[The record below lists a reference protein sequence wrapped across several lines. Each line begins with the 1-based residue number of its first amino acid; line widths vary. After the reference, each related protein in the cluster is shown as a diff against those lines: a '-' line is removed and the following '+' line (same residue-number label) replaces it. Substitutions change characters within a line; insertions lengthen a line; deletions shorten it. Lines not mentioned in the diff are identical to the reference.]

1 MNMLMPKVPGLPIIG
16 HSIPFQRNALQF
28 TSDKQKKY
36 GDVFEISLLNE
47 KFIVMLT
54 PESTKEIF
62 LDKDDNFS
70 SKEGW
75 AVVLGKPFENGL
87 MLRDF
92 EDHKYH
98 RSLLQ
103 DSFRHE
109 AIHGYLEI
117 IQPIIHNWVKN
128 LNANKSFDLYKSVK
142 QLMFDISLSL
152 FFLDVQKDES
162 ERLNNLFMD
171 SIASATSAIRWPL
184 PFTKMKKGLQARE
197 YLLQYFQEKSGLVSQ
212 DSKKTLFAELVN
224 TNKGDAKLN
233 NLEIA
238 EHMIF
243 LLLAAHDTTTI
254 TLTNSIY
261 NLSKNKDYAHDLFN
275 EANEVDHLDVSSLK
289 NGIVAESIF
298 KEAMRYYPPVPFS
311 VRQVVRD
318 TQIEKYN
325 ITKDSYLT
333 ISPLLLHHD
342 DRYWNDPQK
351 FDPYRFIDPAYI
363 NQAYFPFAG
372 GAHTCI
378 GKFFA
383 SYLFKNVIYKYIQSI
398 QSPQIDHILDIRPT
412 PIPHPVKDVKVLI

>member
-1 MNMLMPKVPGLPIIG
+1 MLVPKVPGLPIIG

-28 TSDKQKKY
+28 TSQKQKKY
-36 GDVFEISLLNE
+36 GDIFEISLLNE

-117 IQPIIHNWVKN
+117 IQPIINNWVQN
-128 LNANKSFDLYKSVK
+128 LNDNKSFDLYKSVK

-152 FFLDVQKDES
+152 FFLDVKKDES

-184 PFTKMKKGLQARE
+184 PFTKIKKGLQARE
-197 YLLQYFQEKSGLVSQ
+197 YLLQYFQSKSDSVTQ

-224 TNKGDAKLN
+224 TNKGEAQLN

-261 NLSKNKDYAHDLFN
+261 NLSKNKEFAYDLFN
-275 EANEVDHLDVSSLK
+275 EANEIDHLDVSSLK
-289 NGIVAESIF
+289 NGIVAESVF
-298 KEAMRYYPPVPFS
+298 KEAIRYYPPVPFS
-311 VRQVVRD
+311 VRQVMRN
-318 TQIEKYN
+318 THIENYN

-342 DRYWNDPQK
+342 DRYWDDPQK
-351 FDPYRFIDPAYI
+351 FDPYRFIDPGYI
-363 NQAYFPFAG
+363 NHAYFPFAG
-372 GAHTCI
+372 GAHTCL

-383 SYLFKNVIYKYIQSI
+383 SYLFKNVIYKYVQSI
-398 QSPQIDHILDIRPT
+398 QNSQIDHLLDIRPT

>member
-1 MNMLMPKVPGLPIIG
+1 MLVPKVPGLPIIG

-28 TSDKQKKY
+28 TSQKQKQY
-36 GDVFEISLLNE
+36 GDIFEISLLNE

-117 IQPIIHNWVKN
+117 IQPIINNWVQN
-128 LNANKSFDLYKSVK
+128 LNDNKSFDLYKSVK

-152 FFLDVQKDES
+152 FFLDVKKDES

-184 PFTKMKKGLQARE
+184 PFTKIKKGLQARE
-197 YLLQYFQEKSGLVSQ
+197 YLLQYFQSKSDSVTQ

-224 TNKGDAKLN
+224 TNKGEAQLN

-261 NLSKNKDYAHDLFN
+261 NLSKNKEFAYDLFN
-275 EANEVDHLDVSSLK
+275 EANEIDHLDVSSLK
-289 NGIVAESIF
+289 NGIVAESVF
-298 KEAMRYYPPVPFS
+298 KEAIRYYPPVPFS
-311 VRQVVRD
+311 VRQVMRN
-318 TQIEKYN
+318 TQIENYN

-342 DRYWNDPQK
+342 DRYWDDPQK
-351 FDPYRFIDPAYI
+351 FDPYRFIDPGYI
-363 NQAYFPFAG
+363 NHAYFPFAG
-372 GAHTCI
+372 GAHTCL

-383 SYLFKNVIYKYIQSI
+383 SYLFKNVIYKYVQSI
-398 QSPQIDHILDIRPT
+398 QNSQIDNLLDIRPT

>member
-1 MNMLMPKVPGLPIIG
+1 MLVPKVPGLPIIG

-28 TSDKQKKY
+28 TSQKQKQY
-36 GDVFEISLLNE
+36 GDIFEISLLNE

-54 PESTKEIF
+54 PESTREIF

-117 IQPIIHNWVKN
+117 IQPIINNWVQN
-128 LNANKSFDLYKSVK
+128 LNDNKAFDLYKSVK

-152 FFLDVQKDES
+152 FFLDVKKDES

-184 PFTKMKKGLQARE
+184 PFTKIKKGLQARE
-197 YLLQYFQEKSGLVSQ
+197 YLLQYFQSKSDSVTQ

-224 TNKGDAKLN
+224 TNKGEAQLN

-261 NLSKNKDYAHDLFN
+261 NLSKNKEFAYDLLN
-275 EANEVDHLDVSSLK
+275 EANEIDHLDVSSLK
-289 NGIVAESIF
+289 NGIVAESVF
-298 KEAMRYYPPVPFS
+298 KEAIRYYPPVPFS
-311 VRQVVRD
+311 VRQVMRN
-318 TQIEKYN
+318 TQIENYN

-342 DRYWNDPQK
+342 DRYWDDPQK
-351 FDPYRFIDPAYI
+351 FDPYRFIDPGYI
-363 NQAYFPFAG
+363 NHAYFPFAG
-372 GAHTCI
+372 GAHTCL

-383 SYLFKNVIYKYIQSI
+383 SYLFKNVIYKYVQSI
-398 QSPQIDHILDIRPT
+398 QNSQIDHLLDIRPT

>member
-1 MNMLMPKVPGLPIIG
+1 MLVPKVPGLPIIG

-28 TSDKQKKY
+28 TSQKQKQY
-36 GDVFEISLLNE
+36 GDIFEISLLNE

-117 IQPIIHNWVKN
+117 IQPIINNWVQN
-128 LNANKSFDLYKSVK
+128 LNDNKAFDLYKSVK

-152 FFLDVQKDES
+152 FFLDVKKDES

-184 PFTKMKKGLQARE
+184 PFTKIKKGLQARE
-197 YLLQYFQEKSGLVSQ
+197 YLLQYFQSKSDSVTQ

-224 TNKGDAKLN
+224 TNKGEAQLN

-261 NLSKNKDYAHDLFN
+261 NLSKNKEFAYDLLN
-275 EANEVDHLDVSSLK
+275 EANEIDHLDVSSLK
-289 NGIVAESIF
+289 NGIVAESVF
-298 KEAMRYYPPVPFS
+298 KEAIRYYPPVPFS
-311 VRQVVRD
+311 VRQVMRN
-318 TQIEKYN
+318 TQIENYN

-342 DRYWNDPQK
+342 DRYWDDPQK
-351 FDPYRFIDPAYI
+351 FDPYRFIDPGYI
-363 NQAYFPFAG
+363 NHAYFPFAG
-372 GAHTCI
+372 GAHTCL

-383 SYLFKNVIYKYIQSI
+383 SYLFKNVIYKYVQSI
-398 QSPQIDHILDIRPT
+398 QNSQIDHLLDIRPT

>member
-1 MNMLMPKVPGLPIIG
+1 MLVPKVPGLPIIG

-28 TSDKQKKY
+28 TSQKQKKY
-36 GDVFEISLLNE
+36 GDIFEISLLNE

-117 IQPIIHNWVKN
+117 IQPIINNWVQN
-128 LNANKSFDLYKSVK
+128 LNDNKSFDLYKSVK

-152 FFLDVQKDES
+152 FFLDVKKDES

-184 PFTKMKKGLQARE
+184 PFTKIKKGLQARE
-197 YLLQYFQEKSGLVSQ
+197 YLLQYFQSKSDSVTQ

-224 TNKGDAKLN
+224 TNKGEAQLN

-261 NLSKNKDYAHDLFN
+261 NLSKNKEFAYDLLN
-275 EANEVDHLDVSSLK
+275 EANEIDHLDVSSLK
-289 NGIVAESIF
+289 NGIVAESVF
-298 KEAMRYYPPVPFS
+298 KEAIRYYPPVPFS
-311 VRQVVRD
+311 VRQVMRN
-318 TQIEKYN
+318 TQIENYN

-342 DRYWNDPQK
+342 DRYWDDPQK
-351 FDPYRFIDPAYI
+351 FDPYRFIDPGYI
-363 NQAYFPFAG
+363 NHAYFPFAG
-372 GAHTCI
+372 GAHTCL

-383 SYLFKNVIYKYIQSI
+383 SYLFKNVIYKYVQSI
-398 QSPQIDHILDIRPT
+398 QNSQIDHLLDIRPT

>member
-1 MNMLMPKVPGLPIIG
+1 MLVPKVPGLPIIG

-28 TSDKQKKY
+28 TSQKQKKY
-36 GDVFEISLLNE
+36 GDIFEISLLNE

-54 PESTKEIF
+54 PESTREIF

-117 IQPIIHNWVKN
+117 IQPIINNWVQN
-128 LNANKSFDLYKSVK
+128 LNDNKSFDLYKSVK

-152 FFLDVQKDES
+152 FFLDVKKDES

-184 PFTKMKKGLQARE
+184 PFTKIKKGLQARE
-197 YLLQYFQEKSGLVSQ
+197 YLLQYFQSKSDSVTQ

-224 TNKGDAKLN
+224 TNKGEAQLN

-261 NLSKNKDYAHDLFN
+261 NLSKNKEFAYDLFN
-275 EANEVDHLDVSSLK
+275 EANEINHLDVSSLK
-289 NGIVAESIF
+289 NGIVAESVF
-298 KEAMRYYPPVPFS
+298 KEAIRYYPPVPFS
-311 VRQVVRD
+311 VRQVMRN
-318 TQIEKYN
+318 TQIENYN

-342 DRYWNDPQK
+342 DRYWDNPQK
-351 FDPYRFIDPAYI
+351 FDPYRFIDPGYI
-363 NQAYFPFAG
+363 NHAYFPFAG
-372 GAHTCI
+372 GAHTCL

-383 SYLFKNVIYKYIQSI
+383 SYLFKNVIYKYVQSI
-398 QSPQIDHILDIRPT
+398 QNSQIDHLLDIRPT

>member
-1 MNMLMPKVPGLPIIG
+1 MLVPKVPGLPIIG

-28 TSDKQKKY
+28 TSQKQKQY
-36 GDVFEISLLNE
+36 GDIFEISLLNE

-117 IQPIIHNWVKN
+117 IQPIINNWVQN
-128 LNANKSFDLYKSVK
+128 LNDNKSFDLYKSVK

-152 FFLDVQKDES
+152 FFLDVKKDES

-184 PFTKMKKGLQARE
+184 PFTKIKKGLQARE
-197 YLLQYFQEKSGLVSQ
+197 YLLQYFQSKSDSVTQ

-224 TNKGDAKLN
+224 TNKGEAQLN

-261 NLSKNKDYAHDLFN
+261 NLSKNKEFAYDLFN
-275 EANEVDHLDVSSLK
+275 EANEIDHLDVSSLK
-289 NGIVAESIF
+289 NGIVAESVF
-298 KEAMRYYPPVPFS
+298 KEAIRYYPPVPFS
-311 VRQVVRD
+311 VRQVMRN
-318 TQIEKYN
+318 TQIENYN

-342 DRYWNDPQK
+342 DRYWDDPQK
-351 FDPYRFIDPAYI
+351 FDPYRFIDPGYI
-363 NQAYFPFAG
+363 NHAYFPFAG
-372 GAHTCI
+372 GAHTCL

-383 SYLFKNVIYKYIQSI
+383 SYLFKNVIYKYVQSI
-398 QSPQIDHILDIRPT
+398 QNSQIDHLLDIRPT

>member
-1 MNMLMPKVPGLPIIG
+1 MLVPKVPGLPIIG

-28 TSDKQKKY
+28 TSQKQKKY
-36 GDVFEISLLNE
+36 GDIFEISLLNE

-54 PESTKEIF
+54 PESTREIF

-117 IQPIIHNWVKN
+117 IQPIINNWVQN
-128 LNANKSFDLYKSVK
+128 LNDNKAFDLYKSVK

-152 FFLDVQKDES
+152 FFLDVKKDES

-184 PFTKMKKGLQARE
+184 PFTKIKKGLQARE
-197 YLLQYFQEKSGLVSQ
+197 YLLQYFQSKSDSVTQ

-224 TNKGDAKLN
+224 TNKGEAQLN

-261 NLSKNKDYAHDLFN
+261 NLSKNKEFAYDLLN
-275 EANEVDHLDVSSLK
+275 EANEIDHLDVSSLK
-289 NGIVAESIF
+289 NGIVAESVF
-298 KEAMRYYPPVPFS
+298 KEAIRYYPPVPFS
-311 VRQVVRD
+311 VRQVMRN
-318 TQIEKYN
+318 TQIENYN

-342 DRYWNDPQK
+342 DRYWDNPQK
-351 FDPYRFIDPAYI
+351 FDPYRFIDPGYI
-363 NQAYFPFAG
+363 NHAYFPFAG
-372 GAHTCI
+372 GAHTCL

-383 SYLFKNVIYKYIQSI
+383 SYLFKNVIYKYVQSI
-398 QSPQIDHILDIRPT
+398 QNSQIDNLLDIRPT
-412 PIPHPVKDVKVLI
+412 PIPHPVKDVRVLI

>member
-1 MNMLMPKVPGLPIIG
+1 MEIPKVPGLPIIG
-16 HSIPFQRNALQF
+16 HSIPFQRDALNF
-28 TSDKQKKY
+28 TAEKQKKY
-36 GDVFEISLLNE
+36 GDIFQISLLNE
-47 KFIVMLT
+47 NFIVLLT
-54 PESTKEIF
+54 PEITKEVF

-75 AVVLGKPFENGL
+75 AVTLGPTFENGL

-92 EDHKYH
+92 DDHKYH
-98 RSLLQ
+98 RTLLQ
-103 DSFRHE
+103 DSFRHD
-109 AIHGYLEI
+109 AIHNYLSI
-117 IQPIIHNWVKN
+117 IQPIIDTWVESIKTKTTFN
-128 LNANKSFDLYKSVK
+128 LYESIK

-152 FFLDVQKDES
+152 FFLDVKNDES
-162 ERLNNLFMD
+162 QKLNNLFMD
-171 SIASATSAIRWPL
+171 SIASATSAVRWPL
-184 PFTKMKKGLQARE
+184 PFTQLKKGLKARE
-197 YLLQYFQEKSGLVSQ
+197 YLLDYFESKSQ
-212 DSKKTLFAELVN
+212 MIDEESKKTLFAELVN
-224 TNKGDAKLN
+224 TNKGDAGLSDH
-233 NLEIA
+233 EIA
-238 EHMIF
+238 EHIIF

-261 NLSKNKDYAHDLFN
+261 NLSKNPDFLNDLFN

-318 TQIEKYN
+318 IQIETYN
-325 ITKDSYLT
+325 ITKNSYLT

-342 DRYWNDPQK
+342 DRYWDDPRK
-351 FDPYRFIDPAYI
+351 FDPYRFFDPAYI

-398 QSPQIDHILDIRPT
+398 QSPQIDQVLNIRPT
-412 PIPHPVKDVKVLI
+412 PIPH

>member
-1 MNMLMPKVPGLPIIG
+1 MLVPKVPGLPIIG

-28 TSDKQKKY
+28 TSQKQKQY
-36 GDVFEISLLNE
+36 GDIFEISLLNE

-117 IQPIIHNWVKN
+117 IQPIINNWVQN
-128 LNANKSFDLYKSVK
+128 LNDNKAFDLYKSVK

-152 FFLDVQKDES
+152 FFLDVKKDES

-184 PFTKMKKGLQARE
+184 PFTKIKKGLQARE
-197 YLLQYFQEKSGLVSQ
+197 YLLQYFQSKSDSVTQ

-224 TNKGDAKLN
+224 TNKGDAQLN

-261 NLSKNKDYAHDLFN
+261 NLSKNKEFAYDLLN
-275 EANEVDHLDVSSLK
+275 EANEIDHLDVSSLK
-289 NGIVAESIF
+289 NGIVAESVF
-298 KEAMRYYPPVPFS
+298 KEAIRYYPPVPFS
-311 VRQVVRD
+311 VRQVMRN
-318 TQIEKYN
+318 TQIENYN

-342 DRYWNDPQK
+342 DRYWDDPQK
-351 FDPYRFIDPAYI
+351 FDPYRFIDPGYI
-363 NQAYFPFAG
+363 NHAYFPFAG
-372 GAHTCI
+372 GAHTCL

-383 SYLFKNVIYKYIQSI
+383 SYLFKNVIYKYVQSI
-398 QSPQIDHILDIRPT
+398 QNSQIDHLLDIRPT

>member
-1 MNMLMPKVPGLPIIG
+1 MLVPKVPGLPIIG

-28 TSDKQKKY
+28 TSQKQKQY
-36 GDVFEISLLNE
+36 GDIFEISLLNE

-117 IQPIIHNWVKN
+117 IQPIINNWVQN
-128 LNANKSFDLYKSVK
+128 LNDNKSFDLYKSVK

-152 FFLDVQKDES
+152 FFLDVKKDES

-184 PFTKMKKGLQARE
+184 PFTKIKKGLEARE
-197 YLLQYFQEKSGLVSQ
+197 YLLQYFQSKSDSVTQ

-224 TNKGDAKLN
+224 TNKGEAQLN

-261 NLSKNKDYAHDLFN
+261 NLSKNKEFAYDLLN
-275 EANEVDHLDVSSLK
+275 EANEIDHLDVSSLK
-289 NGIVAESIF
+289 NGIVAESVF
-298 KEAMRYYPPVPFS
+298 KEAIRYYPPVPFS
-311 VRQVVRD
+311 VRQVMRN
-318 TQIEKYN
+318 TQIENYN

-342 DRYWNDPQK
+342 DRYWDDPQK
-351 FDPYRFIDPAYI
+351 FDPYRFIDPGYI
-363 NQAYFPFAG
+363 NHAYFPFAG
-372 GAHTCI
+372 GAHTCL

-383 SYLFKNVIYKYIQSI
+383 SYLFKNVIYKYVQSI
-398 QSPQIDHILDIRPT
+398 QNSQIDHLLDIRPT

>member
-1 MNMLMPKVPGLPIIG
+1 MEIPKVPGLPIIG
-16 HSIPFQRNALQF
+16 HSIPFQRNALNF
-28 TSDKQKKY
+28 TAEKQKKY
-36 GDVFEISLLNE
+36 GDIFQISLLNE
-47 KFIVMLT
+47 NFIVLLT
-54 PESTKEIF
+54 PEITKEVF

-75 AVVLGKPFENGL
+75 AVTLGPTFENGL

-92 EDHKYH
+92 DDHKYH
-98 RSLLQ
+98 RTLLQ
-103 DSFRHE
+103 DSFRHD
-109 AIHGYLEI
+109 AIYNYLSI
-117 IQPIIHNWVKN
+117 IQPIIDSWVENIKTQTSFN
-128 LNANKSFDLYKSVK
+128 LYESIK

-152 FFLDVQKDES
+152 FFLDVKNNESQK
-162 ERLNNLFMD
+162 LNNLFMD
-171 SIASATSAIRWPL
+171 SIASATSAVRWPL
-184 PFTKMKKGLQARE
+184 PFTKLKKGLKARE
-197 YLLQYFQEKSGLVSQ
+197 YLLDYFESKSQ
-212 DSKKTLFAELVN
+212 MIDAESKKTLFAELVN
-224 TNKGDAKLN
+224 TNKGDAGLSN
-233 NLEIA
+233 HEIA

-261 NLSKNKDYAHDLFN
+261 NLSKNKDYAQDLFN

-318 TQIEKYN
+318 IQIETYN
-325 ITKDSYLT
+325 ITKNSYLT

-342 DRYWNDPQK
+342 DRYWDDPRK

-398 QSPQIDHILDIRPT
+398 QSPQIDQVLNIRPT

>member
-1 MNMLMPKVPGLPIIG
+1 MLVPKVPGLPIIG

-28 TSDKQKKY
+28 TSQKQKQY
-36 GDVFEISLLNE
+36 GDIFEISLLNE

-117 IQPIIHNWVKN
+117 IQPIINNWVQN
-128 LNANKSFDLYKSVK
+128 LNDNKSFDLYKSVK

-152 FFLDVQKDES
+152 FFLDVKKDES

-184 PFTKMKKGLQARE
+184 PFTKIKKGLQARE
-197 YLLQYFQEKSGLVSQ
+197 YLLQYFQSKSDSVTQ

-224 TNKGDAKLN
+224 TNKGDAQLN

-261 NLSKNKDYAHDLFN
+261 NLSKNKEFAYDLLN
-275 EANEVDHLDVSSLK
+275 EANEIDHLDVSSLK
-289 NGIVAESIF
+289 NGIVAESVF
-298 KEAMRYYPPVPFS
+298 KEAIRYYPPVPFS
-311 VRQVVRD
+311 VRQVMRN
-318 TQIEKYN
+318 TQIENYN

-342 DRYWNDPQK
+342 DRYWDDPQK
-351 FDPYRFIDPAYI
+351 FDPYRFIDPGYI
-363 NQAYFPFAG
+363 NHAYFPFAG
-372 GAHTCI
+372 GAHTCL

-383 SYLFKNVIYKYIQSI
+383 SYLFKNVIYKYVQSI
-398 QSPQIDHILDIRPT
+398 QNSQIDHLLDIRPT

>member
-1 MNMLMPKVPGLPIIG
+1 MLVPKVPGLPIIG

-28 TSDKQKKY
+28 TSQKQKKY
-36 GDVFEISLLNE
+36 GDIFEISLLNE

-54 PESTKEIF
+54 PESTREIF

-117 IQPIIHNWVKN
+117 IQPIINNWVQN
-128 LNANKSFDLYKSVK
+128 LNDNKAFDLYKSVK

-152 FFLDVQKDES
+152 FFLDVKKDES

-184 PFTKMKKGLQARE
+184 PFTKIKKGLQARE
-197 YLLQYFQEKSGLVSQ
+197 YLLQYFQSKSDSVTQ

-224 TNKGDAKLN
+224 TNKGEAQLN

-261 NLSKNKDYAHDLFN
+261 NLSKNKEFAYDLLN
-275 EANEVDHLDVSSLK
+275 EANEIDHLDVSSLK
-289 NGIVAESIF
+289 NGIVAESVF
-298 KEAMRYYPPVPFS
+298 KEAIRYYPPVPFS
-311 VRQVVRD
+311 VRQVMRN
-318 TQIEKYN
+318 TQIENYN

-342 DRYWNDPQK
+342 DRYWDDPQK
-351 FDPYRFIDPAYI
+351 FDPYRFIDPGYI
-363 NQAYFPFAG
+363 NHAYFPFAG
-372 GAHTCI
+372 GAHTCL

-383 SYLFKNVIYKYIQSI
+383 SYLFKNVIYKYVQSI
-398 QSPQIDHILDIRPT
+398 QNSQIDHLLDIRPT

>member
-1 MNMLMPKVPGLPIIG
+1 MLVPKVPGLPIIG

-28 TSDKQKKY
+28 TSQKQKQY

-54 PESTKEIF
+54 PESTREIF

-117 IQPIIHNWVKN
+117 IQPIINNWVQN
-128 LNANKSFDLYKSVK
+128 LNDNKSFDLYKSVK

-152 FFLDVQKDES
+152 FFLDVKKDES

-184 PFTKMKKGLQARE
+184 PFTKIKKGLQARE
-197 YLLQYFQEKSGLVSQ
+197 YLLQYFQSKSDSVTQ

-224 TNKGDAKLN
+224 TNKGEAQLN

-261 NLSKNKDYAHDLFN
+261 NLSKNKEFAYDLFN
-275 EANEVDHLDVSSLK
+275 EANEIDHLDVSSLK
-289 NGIVAESIF
+289 NGIVAESVF
-298 KEAMRYYPPVPFS
+298 KEAIRYYPPVPFS
-311 VRQVVRD
+311 VRQVMRN
-318 TQIEKYN
+318 TQIENYN

-342 DRYWNDPQK
+342 DRYWDNPQK
-351 FDPYRFIDPAYI
+351 FDPYRFIDPGYI
-363 NQAYFPFAG
+363 NHAYFPFAG
-372 GAHTCI
+372 GAHTCL

-383 SYLFKNVIYKYIQSI
+383 SYLFKNVIYKYVQSI
-398 QSPQIDHILDIRPT
+398 QNSQIDHLLDIRPT